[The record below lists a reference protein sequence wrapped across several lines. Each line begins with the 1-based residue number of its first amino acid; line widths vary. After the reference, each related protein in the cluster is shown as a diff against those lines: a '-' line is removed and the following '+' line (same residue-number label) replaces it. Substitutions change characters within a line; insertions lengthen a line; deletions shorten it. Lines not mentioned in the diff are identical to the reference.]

1 MATFS
6 AQGTLPASGAEIVA
20 EPLADTFTHIINTLN
35 GNNLDENNVDYT
47 STDGIATLQNAQ
59 TFSAAKTFSADVT
72 LSGGDGALTFGAAG
86 SVKIPDNEATSLVIE
101 EADNA
106 YLTFVTTNS
115 GEKIVSS
122 QAIEVGVDGTG
133 HDVKLFGDTSGQYM
147 LWDQS
152 ADELVLAGDTK
163 LSFHD
168 AAGGENIIAS
178 SDGHLEVNAG
188 TTLDITAPTVDLNS
202 ATEFNIDTAAYDL
215 NASGAVTIDSAGVS
229 IDSSSASNL
238 TTSSGALTLTSAAAA
253 TWSTAA
259 GALTLTSAAAATW
272 STSAG
277 ALTVNGAGGVNIQ
290 EGGADIVT
298 ISDARAL
305 ATANTASIN
314 LDASG
319 VVAIESSG
327 GTISVGDDN
336 VDQTINLATKGT
348 RTLNVGIN
356 DGTDV
361 TTLAVKGNT
370 TNTGTITV
378 GEDDTGYDVKLFGA
392 TAGKYLLWDEDADAL
407 LISGDIDMVA
417 HNNRID
423 LDADND
429 TSIRA
434 SADDTI
440 SIEVAG
446 ADDFTITANSFNVLT
461 GSIIDLADNATVTFG
476 DGDDATIKWDASNL
490 EVSAGTAAVNVVAG
504 DLTLYDDNN
513 AADVSLTMG
522 TGSAE
527 SFSIIVDNGGSNK
540 TAEEIKL
547 TSKTASGTTDHGKI
561 GFYVDEVKIGTFD
574 DGGLDLES
582 GMVFSVNGTT
592 IAEATVGSIANGAD
606 NRIATFSDSDSL
618 NGEANLTFNGSAL
631 QVTGTVT
638 VGVDDTGHDVKFFGA
653 TSGKYMLWDEDADS
667 LLVSGDIDMVA
678 NGNKI
683 DLDADNDTSIRAS
696 ADDTI
701 TIEVAGA
708 DDFSITA
715 NSLNVLSGSVIDLAD
730 NAPVQFGD
738 ADDASIKFDT
748 ANLVYNTAG
757 YHSFTGGDVHVG
769 NGQGLVIGHTA
780 QISPIGTTSEFQVLG
795 TSETDGSAAICNFAD
810 NNNGAVLT
818 LGKARGG
825 AIGTYTVV
833 QDDDKCG
840 AIYFGAADGTDLNN
854 RVASIVGLVDG
865 TPGGNDTPGRL
876 TFSTTSDGAGSPSER
891 MRINNNGNVFIGDTA
906 NSEQTRGLTIHM
918 DGNDDNILDL
928 KAAEVAHGR
937 TSHGETDTFFS
948 LAKYDANKGGCL
960 QYVLMDNEAQTPCYE
975 IRTTGG
981 QATTNKTEANCF
993 GLMQFRIAQHDGS
1006 NAANGMTADGVAF
1019 AIRCTNNGGDDR
1031 AIFAVDED
1039 GDVFAGNGTA
1049 MTDMSDDKNDP
1060 ALLRGFDHAVDELGL
1075 AKGMIKNRWD
1085 DFVKTRDQDLVEL
1098 GVLGDTV
1105 ENGGLYCVTQ
1115 HTRLMNSAIWQVY
1128 SMLLDVIDSLPT
1140 ETQNKIRQVVPNQLL
1155 LEVA

>member
-47 STDGIATLQNAQ
+47 SSDGIATLQNAQ

-253 TWSTAA
+253 TWST
-259 GALTLTSAAAATW
+259 
-272 STSAG
+272 SAG
-277 ALTVNGAGGVNIQ
+277 ALTISGKTGVNIQ
-290 EGGADIVT
+290 E
-298 ISDARAL
+298 
-305 ATANTASIN
+305 
-314 LDASG
+314 
-319 VVAIESSG
+319 
-327 GTISVGDDN
+327 
-336 VDQTINLATKGT
+336 
-348 RTLNVGIN
+348 

-361 TTLAVKGNT
+361 IAIDNSRAVALTLGSDATGDIIYRNASGKLARLAVGSD
-370 TNTGTITV
+370 
-378 GEDDTGYDVKLFGA
+378 GEVLKLA
-392 TAGKYLLWDEDADAL
+392 
-407 LISGDIDMVA
+407 SGLPSWASDSSGVIDSIANGSDNRIVTFSDSDSLNGEANLEFDGSTLSVSGSIDMVA

-504 DLTLYDDNN
+504 DITLYNDNN
-513 AADVSLTMG
+513 DADVSLTMG

-527 SFSIIVDNGGSNK
+527 SLVVEVLNGGSNK
-540 TAEEIKL
+540 TAEEVRF
-547 TSKTASGTTDHGKI
+547 TSKTASSTADHGKI
-561 GFYVDEVKIGTFD
+561 SFYVDEVEIGTFD
-574 DGGLDLES
+574 DGGLDLAS
-582 GMVFSVNGTT
+582 GKVFSINGTEVASGT
-592 IAEATVGSIANGAD
+592 IDSIANGAD
-606 NRIATFSDSDSL
+606 NRIVTFSDSDSL

-631 QVTGTVT
+631 QVTGTLT

-653 TSGKYMLWDEDADS
+653 STGKYILWDEAQDTLQFVDNTNLTFGTGNDAD
-667 LLVSGDIDMVA
+667 I
-678 NGNKI
+678 
-683 DLDADNDTSIRAS
+683 
-696 ADDTI
+696 
-701 TIEVAGA
+701 
-708 DDFSITA
+708 F
-715 NSLNVLSGSVIDLAD
+715 
-730 NAPVQFGD
+730 
-738 ADDASIKFDT
+738 
-748 ANLVYNTAG
+748 Y
-757 YHSFTGGDVHVG
+757 
-769 NGQGLVIGHTA
+769 
-780 QISPIGTTSEFQVLG
+780 
-795 TSETDGSAAICNFAD
+795 
-810 NNNGAVLT
+810 
-818 LGKARGG
+818 
-825 AIGTYTVV
+825 
-833 QDDDKCG
+833 
-840 AIYFGAADGTDLNN
+840 DGTDLNISPAVGGAGDIVVNGASMEFDDSEGVTFGTGKDATIQYDGSDLVISPRAVGSGDVSVSGGGITVAGTSTLNSDVVVNDNSNN
-854 RVASIVGLVDG
+854 RLLLLDNDG
-865 TPGGNDTPGRL
+865 TGTALEITQDAVAASTDYALHVHSTVAQTSGELVWIDHDHASSTSDVMRLRNDGTGHTTYITQNGVLASNKYGLSVYSDAAQTNEGLALFKLDNASSNKPVIEVIQDGAGPAIQVEQNTHSQPVILVESATASGGTAAAGAAFHSGYIESIGANSTATIWSGRNTQSGFMILCIYDGNSGANSTALIEFSTHSSAYEGTIMSQSGDDTIAV
-876 TFSTTSDGAGSPSER
+876 TTSDVTG
-891 MRINNNGNVFIGDTA
+891 
-906 NSEQTRGLTIHM
+906 
-918 DGNDDNILDL
+918 
-928 KAAEVAHGR
+928 
-937 TSHGETDTFFS
+937 
-948 LAKYDANKGGCL
+948 
-960 QYVLMDNEAQTPCYE
+960 
-975 IRTTGG
+975 TTGTSG
-981 QATTNKTEANCF
+981 QFTVS
-993 GLMQFRIAQHDGS
+993 FR
-1006 NAANGMTADGVAF
+1006 NGIIEVEN
-1019 AIRCTNNGGDDR
+1019 R
-1031 AIFAVDED
+1031 
-1039 GDVFAGNGTA
+1039 
-1049 MTDMSDDKNDP
+1049 
-1060 ALLRGFDHAVDELGL
+1060 LHAVD
-1075 AKGMIKNRWD
+1075 N
-1085 DFVKTRDQDLVEL
+1085 TRV
-1098 GVLGDTV
+1098 GWWIFS
-1105 ENGGLYCVTQ
+1105 
-1115 HTRLMNSAIWQVY
+1115 H
-1128 SMLLDVIDSLPT
+1128 
-1140 ETQNKIRQVVPNQLL
+1140 
-1155 LEVA
+1155 